1 MRQRL
6 ALMLLIAAVALTGLL
21 LWGVKDNRTL
31 RLEAP
36 VASKKPLNQ
45 SVSATN
51 VNTSTDTEKP
61 QYNGE
66 DNKGRKWQ
74 LNADRA
80 TQSGTV
86 SDSVVGLQTATGWWQ
101 NGSTTLVGQA
111 DTGEYSP
118 GDAKLSLKGNVVM
131 ETSDTVIHTPALKA
145 DMTTQQISGT
155 SGVSLTHALATQNLK
170 VQAQQFTV
178 DPATKKVTLRGN
190 VHARLEPK

>member
-6 ALMLLIAAVALTGLL
+6 ALMLLIAAVLITCLL
-21 LWGVKDNRTL
+21 LWGVKDNRL
-31 RLEAP
+31 MRLEAP
-36 VASKKPLNQ
+36 TANLPLDK
-45 SVSATN
+45 SVSATS
-51 VNTSTDTEKP
+51 VNTDTTTEQP

-66 DNKGRKWQ
+66 DNTGRKWQ
-74 LNADRA
+74 LNAERA

-86 SDSVVGLQTATGWWQ
+86 SNSVVGLQTAKGWWQ

-118 GDAKLSLKGNVVM
+118 NDGKLSLSGAVVM
-131 ETSDTVIHTPALKA
+131 ETSDTIIHTPALKA
-145 DMTTQQISGT
+145 DMNTQQISGT